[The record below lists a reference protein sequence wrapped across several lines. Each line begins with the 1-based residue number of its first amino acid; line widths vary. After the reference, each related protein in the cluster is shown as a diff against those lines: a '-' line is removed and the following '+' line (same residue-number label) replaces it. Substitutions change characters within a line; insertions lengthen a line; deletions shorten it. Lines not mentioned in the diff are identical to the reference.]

1 VAGAGASARGG
12 GDDGWTAAR
21 SVAGSRNPWTIVAVI
36 SIATFMTTLD
46 TSIVNV
52 ALDHVAGG
60 LAVSYD
66 EATWVT
72 TSFLVATAAIIPVSG
87 WLANVLG
94 RKRYYMMSVAL
105 FTLASFAC
113 GIAPNL
119 SLLILARVIQGIGG
133 GGLAAVEQSMLVD
146 TFAPRQRPLAFAA
159 YGIVVIAGPI
169 AGPILGG
176 YITDNAS
183 WQWCFLIN
191 VPVGALS
198 LFLVNAFVDE
208 PKALRDDR
216 RKLLEGGL
224 RIDLTGFVLVALFF
238 GCLEFTLDR
247 GQRDDWFSSPTITAT
262 AVISAVALILFIPW
276 ELTREEPIVP
286 ITMFGRR
293 NFGLASI
300 FLMLTGVILFGT
312 TLFIPQLLQTVM
324 GYTATDAG
332 LALTAGG
339 AATIIAMPLVGILS
353 SRVDPRLL
361 IGGAFL
367 VQGFALM
374 YMGHLDTDLTFADAA
389 RARMFQAVGI
399 PFLFVP
405 ISLIAY
411 VGLKPEESNQASAM
425 MNVARNLGG
434 TIGISSVQ
442 TILAQRQQFHQ
453 ARLVEGLNP
462 LNPNYVAGLS
472 RLTQG
477 LVGQGQSMV
486 DAPQQALGTLYATA
500 QRQAAMLSYLDVFH
514 VLMIV
519 IFASIPLLF
528 FMRGPQAQGA
538 QGHVAAA

>member
-1 VAGAGASARGG
+1 MAGAAAPARGG
-12 GDDGWTAAR
+12 GDDGWTPAR
-21 SVAGSRNPWTIVAVI
+21 SVAGTRNPWTIIAVI

-46 TSIVNV
+46 SSIVNV
-52 ALDHVAGG
+52 ALDHIAGA
-60 LAVSYD
+60 LSVSYD

-72 TSFLVATAAIIPVSG
+72 TSFLIATAAIIPISG

-113 GIAPNL
+113 GVAPNL

-146 TFAPRQRPLAFAA
+146 TFPPRQRGLAFAA

-198 LFLVNAFVDE
+198 LFLVNTFVDE
-208 PKALRDDR
+208 PQALKDDR
-216 RKLLEGGL
+216 RKLLAGGL
-224 RIDLTGFVLVALFF
+224 RIDLVGFVLVVLFF
-238 GCLEFTLDR
+238 GCLEFSLDR
-247 GQRDDWFSSPTITAT
+247 GQRLDWFSSPTITAT
-262 AVISAVALILFIPW
+262 AAVSAVALILFIPW

-389 RARMFQAVGI
+389 MARMFQAVGI

-453 ARLVEGLNP
+453 ARLIEGLNP
-462 LNPNYVAGLS
+462 LNPNYVGGLG

-477 LVGQGQSMV
+477 LIGQGQSMV

-514 VLMIV
+514 ILMIV

-528 FMRGPQAQGA
+528 FMRGRLAQAA
-538 QGHVAAA
+538 QGHEAAA

>member
-12 GDDGWTAAR
+12 GDDDWTAAR

-198 LFLVNAFVDE
+198 LILVNTFVDE
-208 PKALRDDR
+208 PKALRNDR

-238 GCLEFTLDR
+238 ACLEFTLDR
-247 GQRDDWFSSPTITAT
+247 GQRDDWFSSPTITTT
-262 AVISAVALILFIPW
+262 AVISAVALILFVPW

-411 VGLKPEESNQASAM
+411 VGLRPEESNQASAM

-462 LNPNYVAGLS
+462 LNPNYVGGLS

-528 FMRGPQAQGA
+528 FMRGPQARGA
-538 QGHVAAA
+538 QGHEAVA

>member
-1 VAGAGASARGG
+1 MAGAGASARGG
-12 GDDGWTAAR
+12 GDDDWTAAR

-198 LFLVNAFVDE
+198 LILVNTFVDE
-208 PKALRDDR
+208 PKALRNDR

-238 GCLEFTLDR
+238 ACLEFTLDR
-247 GQRDDWFSSPTITAT
+247 GQRDDWFSSPTITTT
-262 AVISAVALILFIPW
+262 AVISAVALILFVPW

-411 VGLKPEESNQASAM
+411 VGLRPEESNQASAM

-462 LNPNYVAGLS
+462 LNPNYVGGLS

-528 FMRGPQAQGA
+528 FMRGPQARGA
-538 QGHVAAA
+538 QGHEAVA

>member
-1 VAGAGASARGG
+1 MAGAAAGRGSG
-12 GDDGWTAAR
+12 GDGWTPAR
-21 SVAGSRNPWTIVAVI
+21 SVAGTRNPWTIIAVI

-46 TSIVNV
+46 ASIVNV
-52 ALDHVAGG
+52 ALDHIAGA
-60 LAVSYD
+60 LSVSYD

-72 TSFLVATAAIIPVSG
+72 TSFLIATAAIIPISG

-113 GIAPNL
+113 GVAPNL

-146 TFAPRQRPLAFAA
+146 TFPPRQRGLAFAA

-198 LFLVNAFVDE
+198 LFLVQSFVNE
-208 PKALRDDR
+208 PQALKDDR
-216 RKLLEGGL
+216 RRLLEGGL
-224 RIDLTGFVLVALFF
+224 RIDMVGFVLVVLFF

-247 GQRDDWFSSPTITAT
+247 GQRLDWFSSPTITAT
-262 AVISAVALILFIPW
+262 AVISALALILFIPW
-276 ELTREEPIVP
+276 ELTREAPIVP

-293 NFGLASI
+293 NFGIASI

-367 VQGFALM
+367 VQGLALM
-374 YMGHLDTDLTFADAA
+374 YMGHLDTDMTFADAA

-453 ARLVEGLNP
+453 ARLVEGLDP
-462 LNPNYVAGLS
+462 LNPNYAGGLA

-477 LVGQGQSMV
+477 LVDQGQSMV
-486 DAPQQALGTLYATA
+486 DAPRQALATLYATA

-519 IFASIPLLF
+519 IFASIPLLL
-528 FMRGPQAQGA
+528 FMRGPQAQGL
-538 QGHVAAA
+538 QGREAA

>member
-1 VAGAGASARGG
+1 
-12 GDDGWTAAR
+12 
-21 SVAGSRNPWTIVAVI
+21 
-36 SIATFMTTLD
+36 
-46 TSIVNV
+46 
-52 ALDHVAGG
+52 
-60 LAVSYD
+60 
-66 EATWVT
+66 
-72 TSFLVATAAIIPVSG
+72 
-87 WLANVLG
+87 
-94 RKRYYMMSVAL
+94 
-105 FTLASFAC
+105 
-113 GIAPNL
+113 
-119 SLLILARVIQGIGG
+119 
-133 GGLAAVEQSMLVD
+133 
-146 TFAPRQRPLAFAA
+146 
-159 YGIVVIAGPI
+159 
-169 AGPILGG
+169 
-176 YITDNAS
+176 
-183 WQWCFLIN
+183 
-191 VPVGALS
+191 
-198 LFLVNAFVDE
+198 
-208 PKALRDDR
+208 
-216 RKLLEGGL
+216 
-224 RIDLTGFVLVALFF
+224 
-238 GCLEFTLDR
+238 
-247 GQRDDWFSSPTITAT
+247 
-262 AVISAVALILFIPW
+262 
-276 ELTREEPIVP
+276 
-286 ITMFGRR
+286 MFGRR

-411 VGLKPEESNQASAM
+411 VGLRPEESNQASAM

-462 LNPNYVAGLS
+462 LNPNYVGGLS

-528 FMRGPQAQGA
+528 FMRGPQARGA
-538 QGHVAAA
+538 QGHEAVA

>member
-1 VAGAGASARGG
+1 
-12 GDDGWTAAR
+12 
-21 SVAGSRNPWTIVAVI
+21 
-36 SIATFMTTLD
+36 
-46 TSIVNV
+46 
-52 ALDHVAGG
+52 
-60 LAVSYD
+60 
-66 EATWVT
+66 
-72 TSFLVATAAIIPVSG
+72 
-87 WLANVLG
+87 VLG

-198 LFLVNAFVDE
+198 LILVNTFVDE
-208 PKALRDDR
+208 PKALRNDR

-238 GCLEFTLDR
+238 ACLEFTLDR
-247 GQRDDWFSSPTITAT
+247 GQRDDWFSSPTITTT
-262 AVISAVALILFIPW
+262 AVISAVALILFVPW

-411 VGLKPEESNQASAM
+411 VGLRPEESNQASAM

-462 LNPNYVAGLS
+462 LNPNYVGGLS

-528 FMRGPQAQGA
+528 FMRGPQARGA
-538 QGHVAAA
+538 QGHEAVA